1 MLCSVSRQGPEVR
14 GQGLS
19 SHSGFAGCLGSELLG
34 GQQAVEAV
42 EDAGQ
47 THCFPPQG
55 GRDGVD
61 GTQLWN
67 QYLRNIAH
75 C

>member
-1 MLCSVSRQGPEVR
+1 MEHGPKIRRESL
-14 GQGLS
+14 G
-19 SHSGFAGCLGSELLG
+19 SHSSFTGSLGSELLS
-34 GQQAVEAV
+34 GQEAVEAV

-61 GTQLWN
+61 GTQLWDQDLTN
-67 QYLRNIAH
+67 SK

>member
-1 MLCSVSRQGPEVR
+1 MVHVEQEPEVR
-14 GQGLS
+14 GEGLGS
-19 SHSGFAGCLGSELLG
+19 DSGFTGRLGPELLG
-34 GQQAVEAV
+34 GQEAVEAV

-55 GRDGVD
+55 GGYGVD

-67 QYLRNIAH
+67 QDLKNTTLL
-75 C
+75 

>member
-1 MLCSVSRQGPEVR
+1 M
-14 GQGLS
+14 
-19 SHSGFAGCLGSELLG
+19 
-34 GQQAVEAV
+34 EAV

-47 THCFPPQG
+47 THCFSPQG

-67 QYLRNIAH
+67 QDLRNMTRLLERECRRTEIKKTM
-75 C
+75 